1 MMLTLHPTAWKVL
14 ALITLLLTVLV
25 GLCFYFQD
33 IFLILI
39 MGHALSVI
47 ADRLMSDYRNRMTK
61 HHRSRWK
68 RRLYVALTL
77 AFWVGATLFLLWTSV
92 NDLSQA
98 FTRIDTE
105 NLSLRVVYLTKVA
118 PHLPRLIAERIVT
131 GDMVQGVDDYITS
144 LFSGLLRYLVHFLSL
159 GVLII
164 PIQVNM
170 YFGRKGDVLGK
181 ALESIPVDLR
191 PAFHRVV
198 RDAALD
204 THDFFAGRVVVGM
217 AVASVCCL
225 GYFVAGVKGWLL
237 FGVVAGV
244 LTIVP
249 YIGPVLS
256 VLPPLVITL
265 SLDIPIAAVYV
276 LGTVVVAELLKLY
289 YLEPFM
295 LSKRARVHPLLGVLL
310 PLVGVKT
317 FGIMGMIF
325 AVPIYSVYKIILREA
340 HEELVRI
347 HGDGT

>member
-1 MMLTLHPTAWKVL
+1 MLTLHPSAWNVL
-14 ALITLLLTVLV
+14 ALITLLLTALV
-25 GLCFYFQD
+25 GLCFYFRD
-33 IFLILI
+33 IFLILV

-47 ADRLMSDYRNRMTK
+47 ADRLVSDYRNRMTK
-61 HHRSRWK
+61 HKSANWT
-68 RRLYVALTL
+68 RRLHVALTL
-77 AFWVGATLFLLWTSV
+77 VFWASATVFLLWTSV
-92 NDLSQA
+92 NELSQA

-105 NLSLRVVYLTKVA
+105 NLRLRLVFLTKVA
-118 PHLPRLIAERIVT
+118 PHLPSLIVARIVT
-131 GDMVQGVDDYITS
+131 PDMVQGIEDYITL
-144 LFSGLLRYLVHFLSL
+144 LFSGLLRNLVHFLSL

-164 PIQVNM
+164 PIQLNM
-170 YFGRKGDVLGK
+170 YFGRKGDVLRK
-181 ALESIPVDLR
+181 TLEGIPSDLR
-191 PAFHRVV
+191 PAVHRIV
-198 RDAALD
+198 RDAATNAQD
-204 THDFFAGRVVVGM
+204 IFAGRVVVVTV
-217 AVASVCCL
+217 VASVCCL

-237 FGVVAGV
+237 FGLLAGV

-265 SLDIPIAAVYV
+265 SLDIPIAAAYV
-276 LGTVVVAELLKLY
+276 LVTIVVAELLKLY

-340 HEELVRI
+340 HDELARI
-347 HGDGT
+347 YGDGA

>member
-1 MMLTLHPTAWKVL
+1 MLTLQPSAWKVL
-14 ALITLLLTVLV
+14 ALISLLLTALV
-25 GLCFYFQD
+25 GLCFYFRD
-33 IFLILI
+33 IFLILV

-47 ADRLMSDYRNRMTK
+47 ADRVVSDYRNRMTK
-61 HHRSRWK
+61 HQSARWK

-77 AFWVGATLFLLWTSV
+77 VFWAGATLFLLWTSV

-105 NLSLRVVYLTKVA
+105 NLRLRVVFLAKVA
-118 PHLPRLIAERIVT
+118 PHLPSLIVARIVT
-131 GDMVQGVDDYITS
+131 PDMVQGIEDYITL
-144 LFSGLLRYLVHFLSL
+144 LFSGLLRNLVHFLSL
-159 GVLII
+159 AVLII
-164 PIQVNM
+164 PIQLNM
-170 YFGRKGDVLGK
+170 YFGRKGDVLRR
-181 ALESIPVDLR
+181 ALEGLPVDLR
-191 PAFHRVV
+191 AAVHRIV
-198 RDAALD
+198 RDAAAG
-204 THDFFAGRVVVGM
+204 TQDFFAGRVVVAT

-237 FGVVAGV
+237 FGFLAGV

-265 SLDIPIAAVYV
+265 TLDISIAAAYV
-276 LGTVVVAELLKLY
+276 LVTILVAELLKLY

-295 LSKRARVHPLLGVLL
+295 LSKRVRVHPLLGVLL
-310 PLVGVKT
+310 PLVGVKI

-347 HGDGT
+347 YGAGA